1 MGNLYSKPSE
11 DDIIKTNRV
20 LNNILQFMVKESDLL
35 DMYDLASEKSC
46 QQYTILTEKSLEKYF
61 KKIQLHP
68 YTENGKFYF
77 QRLDVLAKLPGKYKK
92 EQTTACYD
100 LSRFYVR
107 ILHIFASISITIL
120 DGEFPKSD
128 QVLKDRSKERATR
141 RQVND
146 RTFTTA
152 PFVKGSQKLSGFWGT
167 PSTAIPNVNVVNIRE
182 NENDD
187 EPEPEPESENDPRP
201 LTGGALPPSTRDP
214 KLFYQIKNQNYEILN
229 TYLSIFSS
237 THFKFDGTNIK
248 VPIKSLFTPALTP
261 TSYPEEVSPIS
272 YITVEYSGTYDK
284 SITPFVFIAKLQI
297 EKKNDTTHTM
307 ILQIE
312 RPRDKL
318 ATQSVNFISIGGSE
332 PRYKRLTI
340 SSYIQ
345 SIIDSLSGKSKLSIK
360 NLNRRTRRTISNIGK
375 NTTIPDYFK
384 VVPILKGLTSK
395 PPIVAYCPSRA
406 AQLISPDAY
415 HYSQAEQATTYICD
429 PSFKLLN
436 KSDLPGSLPSPRG
449 TILNSRGISSLDKLF
464 YNKFNDTKTIAGIS
478 QRVQGEYNTFKVD
491 MQALYEGRKEIS
503 TSKISIGN
511 IKNIP
516 NADICKK
523 NGALITRDPDVISNL
538 RAKANV
544 LINLQNAHYKD
555 AMKILNKLFIISD
568 TRPILL
574 NPLIEEGG
582 IEAVEEVAKEARELL
597 IRYYTD
603 CELEYRRGVD
613 YINEK
618 KAAFT

>member
-1 MGNLYSKPSE
+1 
-11 DDIIKTNRV
+11 
-20 LNNILQFMVKESDLL
+20 
-35 DMYDLASEKSC
+35 
-46 QQYTILTEKSLEKYF
+46 
-61 KKIQLHP
+61 
-68 YTENGKFYF
+68 
-77 QRLDVLAKLPGKYKK
+77 
-92 EQTTACYD
+92 
-100 LSRFYVR
+100 
-107 ILHIFASISITIL
+107 
-120 DGEFPKSD
+120 
-128 QVLKDRSKERATR
+128 
-141 RQVND
+141 
-146 RTFTTA
+146 
-152 PFVKGSQKLSGFWGT
+152 
-167 PSTAIPNVNVVNIRE
+167 
-182 NENDD
+182 
-187 EPEPEPESENDPRP
+187 
-201 LTGGALPPSTRDP
+201 
-214 KLFYQIKNQNYEILN
+214 
-229 TYLSIFSS
+229 
-237 THFKFDGTNIK
+237 
-248 VPIKSLFTPALTP
+248 
-261 TSYPEEVSPIS
+261 
-272 YITVEYSGTYDK
+272 
-284 SITPFVFIAKLQI
+284 
-297 EKKNDTTHTM
+297 
-307 ILQIE
+307 
-312 RPRDKL
+312 
-318 ATQSVNFISIGGSE
+318 
-332 PRYKRLTI
+332 
-340 SSYIQ
+340 
-345 SIIDSLSGKSKLSIK
+345 
-360 NLNRRTRRTISNIGK
+360 
-375 NTTIPDYFK
+375 

-406 AQLISPDAY
+406 SQLISPTAY
-415 HYSQAEQATTYICD
+415 HDSQASQATTYICD

-516 NADICKK
+516 NAEICKK
-523 NGALITRDPDVISNL
+523 NGALITKDPDVISNL

-574 NPLIEEGG
+574 NPVIEQGG

-618 KAAFT
+618 KERFE